1 METNNLSVED
11 LGELAVL
18 NDRNEQVKLSSLWKE
33 KTAVLVF
40 VRHFG

>member
-1 METNNLSVED
+1 MRQSDISVEQ
-11 LGELAVL
+11 LGELSVL
-18 NDRNEQVKLSSLWKE
+18 NRENESVKLANLWKE